1 MDCITKM
8 WSVLKKFRKEEED
21 VPNLFL
27 QNGSALLEELISFS
41 SGTYDIPIRSYS
53 AQQLVK
59 ATNNFAGRVHAS
71 TYGYICRGTLQGR
84 SILVKMFINIP
95 GNPASHSDFDI
106 LAGAVRDIAVTSLMS
121 RDKNVLKIIGC
132 CLEFRYPALVYE
144 DARFE
149 ILANFLDPNCDKLL
163 SWKSRLKI
171 AKSIASAILY
181 LHTAFPTPI
190 IYRILN
196 PHNIILDHH
205 CVPKLFDFSFVISL
219 PPGELQVEDDL
230 IWIPGYFDPEYQSSR
245 FVTQKTDVY
254 SFGVLLLVLL
264 NGQGPICRANEDD
277 PEHIVN
283 YVNDH
288 IHKDDQFKQI
298 VDPKIL
304 NESSVNHQQLQ
315 AFINIA
321 LRCVQAKGEN
331 RPDMLDIARKILQ
344 FE

>member
-1 MDCITKM
+1 M

-163 SWKSRLKI
+163 SWK
-171 AKSIASAILY
+171 
-181 LHTAFPTPI
+181 
-190 IYRILN
+190 
-196 PHNIILDHH
+196 
-205 CVPKLFDFSFVISL
+205 
-219 PPGELQVEDDL
+219 
-230 IWIPGYFDPEYQSSR
+230 
-245 FVTQKTDVY
+245 
-254 SFGVLLLVLL
+254 
-264 NGQGPICRANEDD
+264 
-277 PEHIVN
+277 
-283 YVNDH
+283 
-288 IHKDDQFKQI
+288 
-298 VDPKIL
+298 
-304 NESSVNHQQLQ
+304 
-315 AFINIA
+315 
-321 LRCVQAKGEN
+321 
-331 RPDMLDIARKILQ
+331 
-344 FE
+344 

>member
-84 SILVKMFINIP
+84 SILDKMFINIP

-121 RDKNVLKIIGC
+121 RNKNVLKIIGC

-245 FVTQKTDVY
+245 
-254 SFGVLLLVLL
+254 
-264 NGQGPICRANEDD
+264 ANEDD

-315 AFINIA
+315 AFINIT

>member
-1 MDCITKM
+1 MDCIRKM
-8 WSVLKKFRKEEED
+8 LSLLKKFRKEEED
-21 VPNLFL
+21 VENLFL

-41 SGTYDIPIRSYS
+41 GGTYDIPIRSYS
-53 AQQLVK
+53 AQELVK

-84 SILVKMFINIP
+84 SILVKMFINFP

-121 RDKNVLKIIGC
+121 GNRNVIKIIGC
-132 CLEFRYPALVYE
+132 CLEFTYPALVYE

-264 NGQGPICRANEDD
+264 NGQGPICRANEGD

-288 IHKDDQFKQI
+288 IQKDDQFKQI

-304 NESSVNHQQLQ
+304 KESSVNHRQLQ